1 MISSELLSD
10 RVRARSAALL
20 VHEQVSRFVLPNGLT
35 LLVRRDTSAP
45 VVSIYTHVKVGYF
58 DEPDDRVGIAHV
70 LEHMYFKGTPSRGVG
85 AIARETKLAGGWLNA
100 HTIYDHTAYVA
111 VLPSLA
117 FERGLDIQFDAY
129 AHSLID
135 AGELARELEVIV
147 QEALR
152 KRDAPG
158 AVTVESLFALLH
170 DRHRIRRWRIGDPD
184 ELRRFTHDMLHA
196 FYRTWYVPSN
206 TILSIVG
213 DVDPESVHAEVM
225 ARYGGLAAGVVERA
239 AAPIEAAAPGLRVRE
254 LTGDIAQAH
263 VAFGW
268 RTPPQ
273 PHDDTPSLDLAS
285 TILGSG
291 RASRFYRA
299 VRERQLASGVSAY
312 QYTSGDVGVFVVH
325 AETPPGRLTDGALAT
340 WREVQAARS
349 FGVRPDELQ
358 RAQRVLE
365 ARWLRRL
372 ETMDGQAAYLA
383 SWEAEGGMSLGVAYY
398 DRLMAATADDV
409 QGALQRHLDPS
420 NASMLVYRPHR
431 SAPLP
436 LEQGALRDWLA
447 STAGEDSAV
456 SPRTSEPDTDAVR
469 RTDPDH
475 RMDADHRTDADHRMD
490 QAPAAATVI
499 STPRPERTVRDV
511 HVFRT
516 SREVP
521 VLVQTRRG
529 TPLVNLGVFVRGGAV
544 SEPEGAQGLSRLMVH
559 STLKGTLTRTGA
571 EIALASELLGGSIG
585 VSAGLE
591 SLSWSMSVPVRHL
604 DEALG
609 LLADVVQ
616 APTFA
621 TGGVDTERQLAIAEV
636 ERLRDDMYRWPM
648 RLASEAA
655 HRGHPYARS
664 VLGTNESLAAIT
676 AGQVAAHH
684 AHVLQSGACVIG
696 VVGDVDPVTVASM
709 VQARFGLLTWGDD
722 VPPPRVQWPEHMRSG
737 DDTRDK
743 QQSALA
749 MLFHGPSRRDPARH
763 AGRVLAAVTSGL
775 GGRFFEE
782 LRDRRSLAYTVAA
795 YPIERR
801 VDGMFAAYI
810 ATTPEREEEARAG
823 LLEQFAALCE
833 TPVRDDEIE
842 RARAYLIGTHAI
854 AQQSGGSVLS
864 DLIDAWSF
872 GDGLHELA
880 EHDARIA
887 AVTPA
892 DILAFARQYFDP
904 DRRVEGVV
912 RGVSRNG
919 GSMPLP

>member
-1 MISSELLSD
+1 MVVAGLSD
-10 RVRARSAALL
+10 SERARAAALL

-45 VVSIYTHVKVGYF
+45 VVGIYTHVKAGYF
-58 DEPDDRVGIAHV
+58 DETDDRVGIAHV

-111 VLPSLA
+111 VLPSAA

-135 AGELARELEVIV
+135 ADELARELEVIV

-152 KRDAPG
+152 KRDAPA

-170 DRHRIRRWRIGDPD
+170 DQHRIRRWRIGSPD
-184 ELRRFTHDMLHA
+184 ELRGFTHDMLHA

-213 DVDPESVHAEVM
+213 DVDPEAVHAAVL
-225 ARYGGLAAGVVERA
+225 ARYGTLAAGAVVRA
-239 AAPIEAAAPGLRVRE
+239 PAPVESSTPGLRVRE

-273 PHDDTPSLDLAS
+273 HHRDTPALDLAG

-299 VRERQLASGVSAY
+299 VREQQLASGVSAY

-325 AETPPGRLTDGALAT
+325 AETPSERLATGALAT
-340 WREVQAARS
+340 WRELQAARS

-383 SWEAEGGMSLGVAYY
+383 SWEAEGGMQLGAEYY

-409 QGALQRHLDPS
+409 QSALQQHLDPS
-420 NASMLVYRPHR
+420 QTSVLVYRPH
-431 SAPLP
+431 SAAPLP
-436 LEQGALRDWLA
+436 LEPSEMGEWLSSGAG
-447 STAGEDSAV
+447 TDSAV
-456 SPRTSEPDTDAVR
+456 APRTRAPGTDAESSTDT
-469 RTDPDH
+469 RTATP
-475 RMDADHRTDADHRMD
+475 
-490 QAPAAATVI
+490 TVI
-499 STPRPERTVRDV
+499 SAPRPERTVGDV

-516 SREVP
+516 PRDVP
-521 VLVQTRRG
+521 VLVQARRG
-529 TPLVNLGVFVRGGAV
+529 TPLVNIGVFVRGGAV
-544 SEPEGAQGLSRLMVH
+544 SEPEGAQGLSRLMAH
-559 STLKGTLTRTGA
+559 STLKGTRTRTGA

-604 DEALG
+604 DEALE

-616 APTFA
+616 SPVFA
-621 TGGVDTERQLAIAEV
+621 IDGVNTERQLAMAEV

-664 VLGTNESLAAIT
+664 VLGTAESLAAIT
-676 AGQVAAHH
+676 AEQVTSQH
-684 AHVLQSGACVIG
+684 ARVLQSGACVIG
-696 VVGDVDPVTVASM
+696 VVGDVDPATVASL
-709 VQARFGLLTWGDD
+709 VQARFGTLTWGDD
-722 VPPPRVQWPEHMRSG
+722 IPPPRVQWPERMRSSE
-737 DDTRDK
+737 DTRDK

-763 AGRVLAAVTSGL
+763 VGRVLAAVTSGL

-801 VDGMFAAYI
+801 VDGLFAAYI

-823 LLEQFAALCE
+823 LLEQFAALRE
-833 TPVRDDEIE
+833 SPVRNDEIE

-887 AVTPA
+887 AVSPT

-912 RGVSRNG
+912 RGVSRSG
-919 GSMPLP
+919 GNTP

>member
-1 MISSELLSD
+1 MTSSTVLSD
-10 RVRARSAALL
+10 SARARAAALL

-35 LLVRRDTSAP
+35 LIVRRDTSAP
-45 VVSIYTHVKVGYF
+45 VVGIYTHVKAGYF
-58 DEPDDRVGIAHV
+58 DETDDRVGIAHV

-111 VLPSLA
+111 VLPSTA

-170 DRHRIRRWRIGDPD
+170 DQHRIRRWRIGDPD

-213 DVDPESVHAEVM
+213 DVDPESVHAAVL

-239 AAPIEAAAPGLRVRE
+239 AAPIEEAAPGVRVRE

-273 PHDDTPSLDLAS
+273 QHADTPLLDLAAI
-285 TILGSG
+285 ILGSG

-325 AETPPGRLTDGALAT
+325 VETPPERLADGALAT
-340 WREVQAARS
+340 WREVQAARM
-349 FGVRPDELQ
+349 FGVRRDELQ

-383 SWEAEGGMSLGVAYY
+383 SWEAEGGTSLGVKYY
-398 DRLMAATADDV
+398 DRVMAATADDV
-409 QGALQRHLDPS
+409 QGALQRHLDPTQ
-420 NASMLVYRPHR
+420 ASMLVYRPHR
-431 SAPLP
+431 STSLP
-436 LEQGALRDWLA
+436 TDAAALRDWLA
-447 STAGEDSAV
+447 STAGEDSVVA
-456 SPRTSEPDTDAVR
+456 PRTAEPD
-469 RTDPDH
+469 TDPDH
-475 RMDADHRTDADHRMD
+475 RVDH
-490 QAPAAATVI
+490 APAAATVI
-499 STPRPERTVRDV
+499 SAPRPERTVRDV

-516 SREVP
+516 SRDVP
-521 VLVQTRRG
+521 VLVQARRG
-529 TPLVNLGVFVRGGAV
+529 TPLVNIGVFLRGGAV
-544 SEPEGAQGLSRLMVH
+544 SEPEGAQGLSRLMAQ
-559 STLKGTLTRTGA
+559 SALKGTRTRTGA
-571 EIALASELLGGSIG
+571 DIALASELLGGSIG

-604 DEALG
+604 EEALG

-616 APTFA
+616 APTFDA
-621 TGGVDTERQLAIAEV
+621 SSVHTERQLAIAEV

-664 VLGTNESLAAIT
+664 VLGTIESLATIT
-676 AGQVAAHH
+676 AEQVTAHH

-696 VVGDVDPVTVASM
+696 VVGDVDPARVASL
-709 VQARFGLLTWGDD
+709 VQSRFGVLTWGDD
-722 VPPPRVQWPEHMRSG
+722 VAPPRVQWPARMRSG
-737 DDTRDK
+737 EDTRDK

-763 AGRVLAAVTSGL
+763 VGRVLAAVTSGL

-810 ATTPEREEEARAG
+810 ATTPEREDEARAG
-823 LLEQFAALCE
+823 LLEQFAALRE

-864 DLIDAWSF
+864 DLLDAWSF

-892 DILAFARQYFDP
+892 DILAFSRQYFDP

-912 RGVSRNG
+912 RGVSRRS
-919 GSMPLP
+919 GSTPLP

>member
-1 MISSELLSD
+1 M
-10 RVRARSAALL
+10 

-35 LLVRRDTSAP
+35 LIVRRDTSAP
-45 VVSIYTHVKVGYF
+45 VVGIYTHVKAGYF

-111 VLPSLA
+111 VLPSAA

-129 AHSLID
+129 ANSLID

-170 DRHRIRRWRIGDPD
+170 DAHRIRRWRIGNPD
-184 ELRRFTHDMLHA
+184 ELRGFTRDMLHA
-196 FYRTWYVPSN
+196 FYRTWYVPLN
-206 TILSIVG
+206 TVLSIVG
-213 DVDPESVHAEVM
+213 DVDPESVHAAVL
-225 ARYGGLAAGVVERA
+225 ARYGSLDAGRVIRAGAPVETSV
-239 AAPIEAAAPGLRVRE
+239 PGLRVQE
-254 LTGDIAQAH
+254 ITGDIAQAH

-273 PHDDTPSLDLAS
+273 HHHHTPALDLAG

-299 VRERQLASGVSAY
+299 VRERHLASGVSAY

-325 AETPPGRLTDGALAT
+325 AETPPEQLRNGAMAT
-340 WREVQAARS
+340 WRELQAARE
-349 FGVRPDELQ
+349 FGVQPDELR

-383 SWEAEGGMSLGVAYY
+383 SWEAEGGLHLGAEYY
-398 DRLMAATADDV
+398 DRLMAVSVDDV
-409 QGALQRHLDPS
+409 QVALQTHLDPS
-420 NASMLVYRPHR
+420 QTSVLVYRPQTAASPPSEPAALR
-431 SAPLP
+431 EWLAVATGEESAVAALGSV
-436 LEQGALRDWLA
+436 QGA
-447 STAGEDSAV
+447 V
-456 SPRTSEPDTDAVR
+456 SDVR
-469 RTDPDH
+469 RSNGAT
-475 RMDADHRTDADHRMD
+475 
-490 QAPAAATVI
+490 AATVI
-499 STPRPERTVRDV
+499 SGPRAERIVRDV

-516 SREVP
+516 ERDVP
-521 VLVQTRRG
+521 VLVQPRRN
-529 TPLVNLGVFVRGGAV
+529 TPLVNIGLFVRGGAV
-544 SEPEGAQGLSRLMVH
+544 SEPEGVEGLSRLMAH
-559 STLKGTLTRTGA
+559 STLKGTHTRTGA
-571 EIALASELLGGSIG
+571 QIALASELLGGSIG

-591 SLSWSMSVPVRHL
+591 SLGWSMSVPLRHL
-604 DEALG
+604 EEALD

-616 APTFA
+616 APTFDA
-621 TGGVDTERQLAIAEV
+621 VGVDTERQLALADV

-664 VLGTNESLAAIT
+664 VLGTAESLLSIT
-676 AGQVAAHH
+676 RGRVVAQH
-684 AHVLQSGACVIG
+684 AHVLRAGACVVG
-696 VVGDVDPVTVASM
+696 VVGDVDPVTTASM
-709 VQARFGLLTWGDD
+709 VQARFGALTWGDE
-722 VPPPRVQWPEHMRSG
+722 PAPPRVHWTEQLRSG
-737 DDTRDK
+737 EDTRDK

-749 MLFHGPSRRDPARH
+749 MLFHGPSRRDPSRH
-763 AGRVLAAVTSGL
+763 AGRVLAAITSGL

-801 VDGMFAAYI
+801 VDGVFAAYI
-810 ATTPEREEEARAG
+810 ATTPEREEEAREG
-823 LLEQFAALCE
+823 LLEQFAALRE

-842 RARAYLIGTHAI
+842 RARSYLIGTHAI

-864 DLIDAWSF
+864 DLIDAWLF

-880 EHDARIA
+880 EYDARIA

-912 RGVSRNG
+912 RGVSR
-919 GSMPLP
+919 